1 MIENTDITSAH
12 DLGIRILNNL
22 EKVIFGKRSV
32 LELMIIGLFSDGHIL
47 IEDIPGVGKTMLA
60 RSLAISTGCSFARI
74 QFTPDLLPSDITG
87 VSIYNQK
94 KTAFEFR
101 PGPVFTQ
108 ILLADEINR
117 ATPKAQSA
125 LLEAMG
131 ENQVSVDNVTRELP
145 RPFYVIATQ
154 NPVEYEGVFP
164 LPKSQMDRFLL
175 RTSIGYPAIDVEA
188 SILVEMQVNHPIH
201 SLKPVAV
208 ADEIVAAQSVVRNVY
223 VSKNVR
229 SYMLAIIDT
238 TRKHEDL
245 LLGAS
250 PRASLGLIRAA
261 QASAVLRN
269 RDFVT
274 PDDIKHLAVS
284 VLAHRLVLTPEA
296 RMNSVSRDLIIGEI
310 LESVRAP
317 LKDEALSH

>member
-1 MIENTDITSAH
+1 
-12 DLGIRILNNL
+12 
-22 EKVIFGKRSV
+22 VV
-32 LELMIIGLFSDGHIL
+32 IGLFSDGHIL
-47 IEDIPGVGKTMLA
+47 IEDVPGVGKTMMA
-60 RSLAISTGCSFARI
+60 RSLAISTDCSFARI

-87 VSIYNQK
+87 VSVFNQK
-94 KTAFEFR
+94 KLAFEFR

-131 ENQVSVDNVTRELP
+131 ENQVSVDNVTRELSH
-145 RPFYVIATQ
+145 PFFVIATQ

-164 LPKSQMDRFLL
+164 LPESQMDRFLL
-175 RTSIGYPAIDVEA
+175 RTSIGYPALDVEDE
-188 SILVEMQVNHPIH
+188 ILTGMQIQHPIH
-201 SLKPVAV
+201 TLSAV
-208 ADEIVAAQSVVRNVY
+208 ATTEEIVNAQAVVRSVF
-223 VSKNVR
+223 VSKIVR
-229 SYMLAIIDT
+229 SYMLSIIDA

-261 QASAVLRN
+261 QAFAVLQA

-274 PDDIKHLAVS
+274 PDDIRHLASS
-284 VLAHRLVLTPEA
+284 VLTHRLVLTPEA
-296 RMNSVSRDLIIGEI
+296 RMNNVSRDLIIGEI

-317 LKDEALSH
+317 LKDDVLSH